1 VSDRS
6 GVPGAPGNDRRRAL
20 AELVGHYAARRPGWG
35 ETPPASVRV
44 IDTQVVVPGRP
55 GVVDVVAEVDGRVV
69 HVPLGLRAP
78 GDEAR
83 FLAEAED
90 PVLGLYEDEDGLA
103 VAFDAMHDADLAA
116 ALLDM
121 LVGEPEASAAP
132 SAPALVRL
140 VRVDGECTVVAA
152 DDRRSLT
159 VFNDAGIVS
168 RPGVETLVALDEAGF
183 NHIAAPVALW
193 RRAGR
198 DLGLVQEYL
207 PGASDGWALALTSVR
222 DLYAAGGAPEEAGG
236 DFGTEAHRIGTMAA
250 RMHLALDR
258 AFGRERDGAERYAD
272 AVEAVVAEHAPELLE
287 RAGVAELL
295 GKVRALEV
303 PLHAI
308 RTHGD
313 FGLGVVRR
321 TEQGWYVA
329 DFPSA
334 PPVSRASALERKEP
348 SAAMPRSPLADVA
361 DMLWS
366 FARVAVV
373 AAEER
378 DPSGREGLR
387 ELADAWERR
396 NRRAFFAGYLG
407 VPGISGLVPPG
418 HDAVQLLST
427 CFELERTALALS
439 ADRAR
444 GVEQAAGPS

>member
-1 VSDRS
+1 VVGLTDE
-6 GVPGAPGNDRRRAL
+6 RRTAL
-20 AELVGHYAARRPGWG
+20 GQLVAAYAARRAGWG
-35 ETPPASVRV
+35 DEHAPGSVRV
-44 IDTQVVVPGRP
+44 IDAQVMVPGRP
-55 GVVDVVAEVDGRVV
+55 GVVDVVAEVAGRIV
-69 HVPLGLRAP
+69 HAPLGLRAP

-103 VAFDAMHDADLAA
+103 VAFDALHDGEVAA
-116 ALLDM
+116 ALL
-121 LVGEPEASAAP
+121 AAV
-132 SAPALVRL
+132 SGQSVDAGLVRL
-140 VRVDGECTVVAA
+140 TRVDDEATVVSA
-152 DDRRSLT
+152 DERVTFT
-159 VFNDAGIVS
+159 VFNDAPTIL
-168 RPGVETLVALDEAGF
+168 RPGIETLVALDDVGF
-183 NHIAAPVALW
+183 NHIAAPLTVW
-193 RRAGR
+193 RCAGR
-198 DLGLVQEYL
+198 DLGLVQECL
-207 PGASDGWALALTSVR
+207 VGASDGWALALTSVR
-222 DLYAAGGAPEEAGG
+222 DLYAAGGPPEQAGG

-250 RMHLALDR
+250 RMHLCLDR
-258 AFGRERDGAERYAD
+258 AFGRQRDEAARYAD
-272 AVEAVVAEHAPELLE
+272 EVEAVVAAHAPDLLE
-287 RAGVAELL
+287 RTGVAELL

-313 FGLGVVRR
+313 FHLGVVCR

-334 PPVSRASALERKEP
+334 RPVTSAGNMDSRDGSAVVL
-348 SAAMPRSPLADVA
+348 RSPLADVA

-366 FARVAVV
+366 FGRVAVV

-387 ELADAWERR
+387 ELAEAWERR

-427 CFELERTALALS
+427 CFELERTAM
-439 ADRAR
+439 AR
-444 GVEQAAGPS
+444 GHP

>member
-1 VSDRS
+1 MND
-6 GVPGAPGNDRRRAL
+6 DRRRAL
-20 AELVGHYAARRPGWG
+20 GELVAAYAGRRPGWAG
-35 ETPPASVRV
+35 WEPTTLRI
-44 IDTQVVVPGRP
+44 IDAQPVVPGRP
-55 GVVDVVAEVDGRVV
+55 GIVDVVAEADGRVV
-69 HVPLGLRAP
+69 HLPLGLRAP

-83 FLAEAED
+83 FVDGAED
-90 PVLGLYEDEDGLA
+90 PVLGLYEDADGLA
-103 VAFDAMHDADLAA
+103 VAFDALHDAELAA
-116 ALLDM
+116 ELVRVLAL
-121 LVGEPEASAAP
+121 EPA
-132 SAPALVRL
+132 APALVR
-140 VRVDGECTVVAA
+140 VVQVDDQATVVAA
-152 DDRRSLT
+152 DDRLCLT
-159 VFNDAGIVS
+159 VFNDVGLVS

-183 NHIAAPVALW
+183 NHLAAPVAVW

-198 DLGLVQEYL
+198 DLGIVQEYL

-222 DLYAAGGAPEEAGG
+222 DLYAAGGAPEAAGG

-258 AFGRERDGAERYAD
+258 AFGRERDVAERCAD

-287 RAGVAELL
+287 RAGVDELL

-334 PPVSRASALERKEP
+334 PPVARAGALERREP
-348 SAAMPRSPLADVA
+348 NAAMPRSPLADVA

-366 FARVAVV
+366 FGRVAVV

-427 CFELERTALALS
+427 CFELERTAMARSHDAGAAS
-439 ADRAR
+439 A
-444 GVEQAAGPS
+444 S